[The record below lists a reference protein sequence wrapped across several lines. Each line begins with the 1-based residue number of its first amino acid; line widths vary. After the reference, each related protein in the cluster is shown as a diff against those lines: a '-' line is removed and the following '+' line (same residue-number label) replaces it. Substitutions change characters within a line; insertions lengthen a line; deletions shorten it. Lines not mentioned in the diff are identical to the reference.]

1 MSGELQHVR
10 HEAAH
15 AVVAWRSNAAEVV
28 SIAMR
33 WPPHV
38 RMYTRRGWN
47 AGMEDAVI
55 AAVGQLAEDPTAYDD
70 YGAFRSAQLLT
81 DAHLV
86 LSACSLLGQRG
97 HRKGQKF
104 WFDFVRDEALERL
117 AMYRDDIDL
126 VAAALTTRGALD
138 HDDLA
143 RCSAP
148 RSYEMPRTPRRGG
161 RSRRDLHRPRGRPN
175 RAYAH
180 GRHVP

>member
-1 MSGELQHVR
+1 MSGEIQHVR

-15 AVVAWRSNAAEVV
+15 AVVAWRSDVAEVV

-38 RMYTRRGWN
+38 RMYTRRGWD

-70 YGAFRSAQLLT
+70 FEVFRSTQLLT

-97 HRKGQKF
+97 RRNGQKF

-117 AMYRDDIDL
+117 AMYANDIDR
-126 VAAALTTRGALD
+126 VAAALADRRVLD
-138 HDDLA
+138 ADDLVELLGPQVLQDA
-143 RCSAP
+143 ADS
-148 RSYEMPRTPRRGG
+148 TTG
-161 RSRRDLHRPRGRPN
+161 REEP
-175 RAYAH
+175 A
-180 GRHVP
+180 